1 MKIQTSS
8 EWLEDQI
15 YKLYIKEDGQLP
27 YFYVIE
33 LIQQAKEMLRLEI
46 IAGYARG
53 NVDIT
58 MVFSNL
64 SIELGEKYYKNTYT
78 NENTRTIC

>member
-1 MKIQTSS
+1 MKVQTSS

-27 YFYVIE
+27 YLNVIE
-33 LIQQAKEMLRLEI
+33 LIQQSKEMGRLEI

-53 NVDIT
+53 NIDTT

-78 NENTRTIC
+78 NESTRTNS